1 MKFTF
6 EEKIDL
12 IKYQFKY
19 RIILSRA
26 QKESIVNVW
35 RNPMSDEEREEFQ
48 KDLEEYYK
56 DREITPYYI
65 EERAKEFSIDKKD
78 LRFLKKCKKL
88 KIKDIPKYRAV
99 FTKYFGDRF
108 VGEYDCFLV
117 WK

>member
-1 MKFTF
+1 MKYIFK
-6 EEKIDL
+6 EKIDL

-19 RIILSRA
+19 HIILSRA

-35 RNPMSDEEREEFQ
+35 RNPIPDEKWEEI
-48 KDLEEYYK
+48 KAELEEYYK
-56 DREITPYYI
+56 DREITPDYI
-65 EERAKEFSIDKKD
+65 EKHAGEFSIDKKD
-78 LRFLKKCKKL
+78 LKILKKCQGL
-88 KIKDIPKYRAV
+88 KHEEALKYRAV